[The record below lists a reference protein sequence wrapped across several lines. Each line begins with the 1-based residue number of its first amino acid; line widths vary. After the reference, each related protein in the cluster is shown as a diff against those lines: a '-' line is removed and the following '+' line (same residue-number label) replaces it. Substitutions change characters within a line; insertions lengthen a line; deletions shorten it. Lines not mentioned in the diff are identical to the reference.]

1 MKPGPEELPTPGSPT
16 QLLGVGLAIK
26 RALDFSCAIL
36 LLVMLSPLI
45 AAIALAVRVKLGSPV
60 LFVQERPG
68 RGAAPF
74 RVRKFRTM
82 TDAQGPDGTSLP
94 DRLRLTRLGT
104 AIRSASLDELPQL
117 VNILAGDMSFIGP
130 RPLLMRYLPF
140 FTERERLRFKMR
152 PGLTGWAQV
161 NGRNTVAWDERLSQ
175 DVWYIEH
182 WSLGLDMKIMARTLG
197 AVVTRRGFESDPES
211 RMANLDDERRHRG
224 DLL

>member
-1 MKPGPEELPTPGSPT
+1 VKPGPEELPTPGSPT